1 MISTFLPTL
10 IGLLLALGGPA
21 VLASRSLPRPESLG
35 AQLAGQVRLLAL
47 TVGVIAMVLWEHR
60 PLASIGWQGVS
71 GVSLAWGAALAFVFL
86 RVLVPLELMAL
97 QRLNL
102 GGFRTGLSRLTHL
115 PLGFLALAGIVAGVA
130 EETLFRGYAFSRIAE
145 LTGSEPLAGL
155 ITVAVFALVHL
166 RLWGWGAVATFA
178 VNGAVLTAFFAW
190 RHDLLANITA
200 HALTDVVGL
209 LDAAMRARRSR
220 QASG

>member
-1 MISTFLPTL
+1 MTFPFLPTL
-10 IGLLLALGGPA
+10 IGLALALGGPA
-21 VLASRSLPRPESLG
+21 VLASRPQAHPESLG
-35 AQLAGQVRLLAL
+35 TRLADQVRLLAL
-47 TVGVIAMVLWEHR
+47 TAGVMAMVLWEHQ

-71 GVSLAWGAALAFVFL
+71 GVSLAWGAALAFVFI
-86 RVLVPLELMAL
+86 RVLVPLELVAL
-97 QRLNL
+97 HRLKL
-102 GGFRTGLSRLTHL
+102 GDFDSGLRRLTHL
-115 PLGFLALAGIVAGVA
+115 PLGFLAFAGVVAGVA
-130 EETLFRGYAFSRIAE
+130 EETLFRGYAFTRIAE
-145 LTGSEPLAGL
+145 LTGSEVLAGL
-155 ITVAVFALVHL
+155 VTVAVFALVHL

-209 LDAAMRARRSR
+209 LDAAVRAKRSR